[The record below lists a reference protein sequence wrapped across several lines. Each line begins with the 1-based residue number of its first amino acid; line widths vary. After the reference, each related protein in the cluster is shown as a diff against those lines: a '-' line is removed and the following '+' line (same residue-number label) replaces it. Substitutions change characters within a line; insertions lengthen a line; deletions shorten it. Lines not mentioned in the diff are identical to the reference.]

1 MSIAPAIAVRITEE
15 RGGASWL
22 LVCFLPGS
30 SINQWGS
37 ALATLELAK
46 EGITFASASL
56 PLTKEGNVTAWGI
69 VGVTALDCVLY
80 AALTWYLDKVW
91 PNEYGQTLPPWFLFT
106 KKYWVPDRGRGARE
120 EDGRLLDAGVR
131 VEEPRRRRRRDDDD
145 SGNAPSRASN
155 FEPLTEA
162 QKRRGASVKVR
173 GLRKQFDNGVVAVD
187 DLNVTFIPGQVSGL
201 LGHNGAGKT
210 TTIGILTGMLEATA
224 GDATIMGRSVR
235 DEMPAIRAS
244 LGICPQFDVL
254 WPMLTVREHLR
265 LYAAFGGMPAA
276 RIEARWSPRRR
287 GGAHRR
293 SSTYPAGA

>member
-1 MSIAPAIAVRITEE
+1 MARV
-15 RGGASWL
+15 
-22 LVCFLPGS
+22 GS
-30 SINQWGS
+30 
-37 ALATLELAK
+37 ED
-46 EGITFASASL
+46 
-56 PLTKEGNVTAWGI
+56 P
-69 VGVTALDCVLY
+69 GVTYTD
-80 AALTWYLDKVW
+80 
-91 PNEYGQTLPPWFLFT
+91 
-106 KKYWVPDRGRGARE
+106 
-120 EDGRLLDAGVR
+120 
-131 VEEPRRRRRRDDDD
+131 
-145 SGNAPSRASN
+145 

-162 QKRRGASVKVR
+162 QRRRGASVKVR

-254 WPMLTVREHLR
+254 WPTLTCREHLR

-276 RIEARWSPRRR
+276 RIEAAVVS
-287 GGAHRR
+287 ALAEVAL
-293 SSTYPAGA
+293 TEKVDYPAGALSGGQWRKLSLAVAFTFKEGQR